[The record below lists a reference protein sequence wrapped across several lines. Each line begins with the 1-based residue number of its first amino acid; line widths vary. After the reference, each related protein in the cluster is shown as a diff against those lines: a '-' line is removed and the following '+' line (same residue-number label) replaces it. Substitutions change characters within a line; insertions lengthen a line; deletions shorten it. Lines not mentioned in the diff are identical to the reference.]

1 VIQWEETETG
11 VSATDAAGNEVSV
24 RAPDWRATDSP
35 RPLSWPADATTAGVA
50 TRLSVPADDAA
61 LLAGG
66 TGADPLTDGEQR
78 RVGDGEYVVE
88 AGGDVDV
95 LVGFDGPAAI
105 EYDDALTVAFDGPTR
120 VSVGFRS
127 GVGAPTDTVTI
138 PKTLDGVATAI
149 THAAAAHRTTTPD
162 RSAWE
167 QRCHPPQFEFGTAVD
182 VPESVAAETPET
194 GIELRLPRSLED
206 LFVAAPLAYY
216 LGADVTV
223 DAGVTPRLRAP
234 DADVSHTFD
243 ALTVEVPQVL
253 ARVFWLDCLVRTA
266 VPHERRRAVP
276 QRDPGGTHLVEHD
289 SLDELGI
296 DPVAAYEASPAERL
310 ATYLDAPFE
319 RVADDLPEW
328 HLSMHVAPSLDHVRT
343 LPFLLD
349 RLALVYPPETAAL
362 ESQELLERTLDD
374 FYRGPPGPVAT
385 VEMLK
390 PKLRDGRWQ
399 GWLADGTP
407 IDVFKSQPA
416 AYRNHLDY
424 QREPTEE
431 LSVAVV
437 LNDRS
442 MTGEHEA
449 VADVYETHAESL
461 PMSVSFFENLT
472 RDELGDVLG
481 DHYEFLHYI
490 GHCEVEGLRCADGNL
505 AAADVPE
512 TNVETFFLNAC
523 GSYYEGVDLVDR
535 GSVAGAVTLRK
546 VLDEQ
551 AAKVGTAFAEL
562 LVHGF
567 PFETALRLARRRIRM
582 GKDYAVVGDGMQTLS
597 RTDGDDV
604 RVAHVERNGDA
615 CEVTYEHV
623 AADTHGCWYEVD
635 ADVAPAPRL
644 SGNPTEFELPEAEL
658 SALLADADHPV
669 VVDGE
674 FYWSDEAARLLGPS
688 RRPPEP
694 GESRR

>member
-1 VIQWEETETG
+1 MIQWEETRTG
-11 VSATDAAGNEVSV
+11 LAAADAAGNEVSV
-24 RAPDWRATDSP
+24 RAPDWQAARGGRA
-35 RPLSWPADATTAGVA
+35 LGWPADATTAGVA
-50 TRLSVPADDAA
+50 TELSVPASDASVSAAGERSTA
-61 LLAGG
+61 LPAGERRRL
-66 TGADPLTDGEQR
+66 GA
-78 RVGDGEYVVE
+78 GEYVLD
-88 AGGDVDV
+88 AGGDLDV
-95 LVGFDGPAAI
+95 LMGFDGPAVVERGDRVA
-105 EYDDALTVAFDGPTR
+105 VAFDEPTA
-120 VSVGFRS
+120 VAVGFRS
-127 GVGAPTDTVTI
+127 GVRAPTETITI
-138 PKTLDGVATAI
+138 PKTLDGVATAV
-149 THAAAAHRTTTPD
+149 THAAAAHRTTTPE
-162 RSAWE
+162 RSAWH
-167 QRCHPPQFEFGTAVD
+167 QRCHPPQFAFGETVD
-182 VPESVAAETPET
+182 VPPTVAAETPDT
-194 GIELRLPRSLED
+194 GIELLLPRSLED

-216 LGADVTV
+216 LGATVTV

-234 DADVSHTFD
+234 DAGVSYAFD
-243 ALTVEVPQVL
+243 ALTVDVPQLL
-253 ARVFWLDCLVRTA
+253 ARAFWLDCLVRTA
-266 VPHERRRAVP
+266 VPAERRRGTPA
-276 QRDPGGTHLVEHD
+276 RGPGEVTLSEHD
-289 SLDELGI
+289 LLDVLDL
-296 DPVAAYEASPAERL
+296 DPVAAYDADPADRL
-310 ATYLDAPFE
+310 AAYLDAPFE

-399 GWLADGTP
+399 GWLAEGTP

-424 QREPTEE
+424 QREHTEE

-449 VADVYETHAESL
+449 VADVYEAHAESL
-461 PMSVSFFENLT
+461 PMDVSFFEDLT
-472 RDELGDVLG
+472 REELADVLG

-490 GHCEVEGLRCADGNL
+490 GHCEVDGLRCADGNL
-505 AAADVPE
+505 AVADVPE

-523 GSYYEGVDLVDR
+523 GSYYEGVDLVER

-597 RTDGDDV
+597 RTDGDDA
-604 RVAHVERNGDA
+604 RVAHVERGADA
-615 CEVTYEHV
+615 CEVTYESV
-623 AADTHGCWYEVD
+623 TADGHGCWY
-635 ADVAPAPRL
+635 DVAAADSAPRL
-644 SGNPTEFELPEAEL
+644 CGNPTTFEAPAGDLA
-658 SALLADADHPV
+658 ALFADADHPV

-674 FYWSDEAARLLGPS
+674 FYWSDEAAALLRGDS
-688 RRPPEP
+688 
-694 GESRR
+694 SAT

>member
-1 VIQWEETETG
+1 MIQWEETGTG
-11 VSATDAAGNEVSV
+11 VTAVDAAGNEVTV
-24 RAPDWRATDSP
+24 RAPDWRRAHRGRT
-35 RPLSWPADATTAGVA
+35 LAWPADATTAGVA
-50 TRLSVPADDAA
+50 TQLSVPASDASVFA
-61 LLAGG
+61 AG
-66 TGADPLTDGEQR
+66 AHTDSVGEGER
-78 RVGDGEYVVE
+78 RCLDAGEYVLEVS
-88 AGGDVDV
+88 GDVDV
-95 LVGFDGPAAI
+95 LVGFDGPAVVEHGDQLAVTFD
-105 EYDDALTVAFDGPTR
+105 EPTDVA
-120 VSVGFRS
+120 VGFRS
-127 GVGAPTDTVTI
+127 DVRAPTETITI
-138 PKTLDGVATAI
+138 PKTLDGVATAV

-162 RSAWE
+162 RSAWH
-167 QRCHPPQFEFGTAVD
+167 QRCHPPQFAFGDAVD
-182 VPESVAAETPET
+182 VPETVAAETPDT
-194 GIELRLPRSLED
+194 GIELLLPRSLED
-206 LFVAAPLAYY
+206 LFVVAPLAYY
-216 LGADVTV
+216 LGAEVTV

-234 DADVSHTFD
+234 DAGVNYAFD
-243 ALTVEVPQVL
+243 ALTVEVPKLL
-253 ARVFWLDCLVRTA
+253 ARAFWLDCLVRTA
-266 VPHERRRAVP
+266 VPPEQRRAVP
-276 QRDPGGTHLVEHD
+276 THEPGDVTLAEQD
-289 SLDELGI
+289 LLDVLDI
-296 DPVAAYEASPAERL
+296 DPVTAYDATPADRL

-328 HLSMHVAPSLDHVRT
+328 HLSMHVAPNLDHVET

-362 ESQELLERTLDD
+362 ESEELLERTLDD

-424 QREPTEE
+424 QRESSDE

-449 VADVYETHAESL
+449 VADVYEAHAESL
-461 PMSVSFFENLT
+461 PMDVSFFEDLT
-472 RDELGDVLG
+472 RAELADVLG

-490 GHCEVEGLRCADGNL
+490 GHCEVEGLRCTDGNL
-505 AAADVPE
+505 AVEDVPE

-523 GSYYEGVDLVDR
+523 GSYYEGVDLVER

-551 AAKVGTAFAEL
+551 AAKVGIAFAEL

-567 PFETALRLARRRIRM
+567 PIETALRLARRRIRM

-597 RTDGDDV
+597 RTDGDGAK
-604 RVAHVERNGDA
+604 VAHVERDDTRT
-615 CEVTYEHV
+615 CEVTYEYV
-623 AADTHGCWYEVD
+623 AADGHGCWYDVD
-635 ADVAPAPRL
+635 AAAASGPRL
-644 SGNPTEFELPEAEL
+644 CGNPTEFELPAAEL
-658 SALLADADHPV
+658 AGLFADADHPV

-674 FYWSDEAARLLGPS
+674 FYWSDEAAALLRPS
-688 RRPPEP
+688 A
-694 GESRR
+694 SAT

>member
-1 VIQWEETETG
+1 MFASNER
-11 VSATDAAGNEVSV
+11 TD
-24 RAPDWRATDSP
+24 
-35 RPLSWPADATTAGVA
+35 
-50 TRLSVPADDAA
+50 RLSARSRRRLDAGQYVLEA
-61 LLAGG
+61 S
-66 TGADPLTDGEQR
+66 GA
-78 RVGDGEYVVE
+78 
-88 AGGDVDV
+88 VDV
-95 LVGFDGPAAI
+95 LVGFDGPAVV
-105 EYDDALTVAFDGPTR
+105 ERGDRVTVTFDEPTA
-120 VSVGFRS
+120 VAVGFRS
-127 GVGAPTDTVTI
+127 DARSPAETITI
-138 PKTLDGVATAI
+138 PKTLDGVATAV
-149 THAAAAHRTTTPD
+149 THAPAAHRTTTPE
-162 RSAWE
+162 RSSWH
-167 QRCHPPQFEFGTAVD
+167 QRTHPPQFAFGDEVD
-182 VPESVAAETPET
+182 VPDAVAAETPDT
-194 GIELRLPRSLED
+194 GIELRVPRSLED
-206 LFVAAPLAYY
+206 VFVAAPLAYY

-234 DADVSHTFD
+234 AAGLDYTLD
-243 ALTVEVPQVL
+243 ALPVEVPRLL
-253 ARVFWLDCLVRTA
+253 ARAFWLDCLVRTA
-266 VPHERRRAVP
+266 VPPERRRAAPVAESGVDLAEHDLLDVLDI
-276 QRDPGGTHLVEHD
+276 DPG
-289 SLDELGI
+289 
-296 DPVAAYEASPAERL
+296 AAYDAAPDERL

-328 HLSMHVAPSLDHVRT
+328 HLSMHVAPNLDHVET

-362 ESQELLERTLDD
+362 ESEELLERTLDD

-390 PKLRDGRWQ
+390 PKLRGGRWQ

-407 IDVFKSQPA
+407 IDVFKSQPE

-424 QREPTEE
+424 RREHTEE

-449 VADVYETHAESL
+449 VADVYEAHAESL
-461 PMSVSFFENLT
+461 PMDVSFFEDLT
-472 RDELGDVLG
+472 RTELADVLG

-505 AAADVPE
+505 AVEDTPE

-523 GSYYEGVDLVDR
+523 GSYYEGVDLVER

-567 PFETALRLARRRIRM
+567 PIETALRLARRRIRM

-597 RTDGDDV
+597 RTDGDGA
-604 RVAHVERNGDA
+604 RVAHVDRSGSGV
-615 CEVTYEHV
+615 CEVTYEYV
-623 AADTHGCWYEVD
+623 AADAHGCWYEVD
-635 ADVAPAPRL
+635 ADAASRPRL
-644 SGNPTEFELPEAEL
+644 CGNSTEFELPAAEL
-658 SALLADADHPV
+658 AELLAGADHPV

-674 FYWSDEAARLLGPS
+674 FYWSDEAAALL
-688 RRPPEP
+688 RPNAATT
-694 GESRR
+694 

>member
-1 VIQWEETETG
+1 VIQWEETGTG
-11 VSATDAAGNEVSV
+11 VAAADAAGNEVTV
-24 RAPDWRATDSP
+24 RAPDWKRVRGGRA
-35 RPLSWPADATTAGVA
+35 LGWPADATAAGVA
-50 TRLSVPADDAA
+50 TELSVPASDASVA
-61 LLAGG
+61 AGG
-66 TGADPLTDGEQR
+66 ARTPLATGER
-78 RVGDGEYVVE
+78 RRLAAGEYVLE
-88 AGGDVDV
+88 AGGALDVR
-95 LVGFDGPAAI
+95 VGFDGPAVVERGDRVTVTFDAPTDVAI
-105 EYDDALTVAFDGPTR
+105 
-120 VSVGFRS
+120 GFRS
-127 GVGAPTDTVTI
+127 DVRAPAETITI
-138 PKTLDGVATAI
+138 PKTLDGVATAV

-162 RSAWE
+162 RSARH
-167 QRCHPPQFEFGTAVD
+167 QRCHPPQFAFGDAVD
-182 VPESVAAETPET
+182 VPEAVAAETPET
-194 GIELRLPRSLED
+194 GVELRLPRSLAD

-216 LGADVTV
+216 LGAEVTV
-223 DAGVTPRLRAP
+223 EAGVTPRLRAS
-234 DADVSHTFD
+234 DADVNYAFD
-243 ALTVEVPQVL
+243 SLTVDVPELL

-266 VPHERRRAVP
+266 VPPEQRRAVP
-276 QRDPGGTHLVEHD
+276 AREPGDVTLAEHD
-289 SLDELGI
+289 LLDVLDV
-296 DPVAAYEASPAERL
+296 DPVAAYDATPADRL

-328 HLSMHVAPSLDHVRT
+328 HLSMHVAPSLDHVET

-349 RLALVYPPETAAL
+349 RLALVYPPETATL
-362 ESQELLERTLDD
+362 ESEELLERTLDD
-374 FYRGPPGPVAT
+374 FYRGPPGPVAS

-424 QREPTEE
+424 RREHTEE

-449 VADVYETHAESL
+449 VADVYEAHAESL
-461 PMSVSFFENLT
+461 PMDVSFFEDLT
-472 RDELGDVLG
+472 REELADVLG
-481 DHYEFLHYI
+481 GHYEFLHYI

-505 AAADVPE
+505 AVEAIPE

-523 GSYYEGVDLVDR
+523 GSYYEGVDLVER

-551 AAKVGTAFAEL
+551 AAKVGIAFAEL

-567 PFETALRLARRRIRM
+567 PIETALRLARRRIRM

-597 RTDGDDV
+597 RTDGDGA
-604 RVAHVERNGDA
+604 RVAHVERDGDGT
-615 CEVTYEHV
+615 CEVTYEYV
-623 AADTHGCWYEVD
+623 AADSHGCWYDVD
-635 ADVAPAPRL
+635 AAASKPRL
-644 SGNPTEFELPEAEL
+644 CGNPTEFEVPATEL
-658 SALLADADHPV
+658 ADLLADADHPV

-674 FYWSDEAARLLGPS
+674 FYWSDEAAALLRPS
-688 RRPPEP
+688 VRDAKT